1 MSESTVSADPRTTAP
16 TVAQL
21 LAAPTWRTIDVI
33 SDLHLQPSE
42 PQTVQAW
49 RDYLAHT
56 TADAVLLLGDLF
68 EVWVGDDALDEPGSF
83 EAECAAV
90 LQQAAHQRPM
100 FFMVGNRDFL
110 AGEAFLRR
118 TGMTG
123 LADPTVLVWGQGEQQ
138 RRILLSHGDAL
149 CLDDTEYQQFR
160 ALSRSAAWQQQVLA
174 QPLAV
179 RRAIGKS
186 ARSESEQ
193 RKQAGTPYADA
204 DAQMTATWLEAAH
217 AHWLVH
223 GHTHQPADHAL
234 AGNRWRIVTSDW
246 HLDSGHAE
254 GDASPRS
261 EVLRLTQQGWQRLTP
276 AAACAT
282 GPAD

>member
-1 MSESTVSADPRTTAP
+1 MTESTVSSDPRTTAP
-16 TVAQL
+16 PLAQL
-21 LAAPTWRTIDVI
+21 QAAPTWRTIDVI

-90 LQQAAHQRPM
+90 LRAAAQQRPL

-110 AGEAFLRR
+110 AGDLLMQR
-118 TGMTG
+118 TGMTA
-123 LADPTVLVWGQGEQQ
+123 LADPTVLVWGEGAAQ

-149 CLDDTEYQQFR
+149 CLDDVEYQQFR
-160 ALSRSAAWQQQVLA
+160 ALSRSAVWQQQVLA

-193 RKQAGTPYADA
+193 RKQAGAPYADA
-204 DAQMTATWLEAAH
+204 DAQMTTTWLDAAQ
-217 AHWLVH
+217 AQWLVH

-234 AGNRWRIVTSDW
+234 AGDRWRIVTSDW
-246 HLDSGHAE
+246 HLDVNA
-254 GDASPRS
+254 DADTQRS
-261 EVLRLTQQGWQRLTP
+261 EVLRLTPQGWQRLSP
-276 AAACAT
+276 QAACAR
-282 GPAD
+282 

>member
-1 MSESTVSADPRTTAP
+1 MTASTVSSDPRTTAP

-21 LAAPTWRTIDVI
+21 HAAPSWRAVDVI

-56 TADAVLLLGDLF
+56 TADAVFLLGDLF

-83 EAECAAV
+83 EAECAEV
-90 LQQAAHQRPM
+90 LRAAAQQRPL

-110 AGEAFLRR
+110 AGERLMQR
-118 TGMTG
+118 TGMQA
-123 LADPTVLVWGQGEQQ
+123 LDDPTVLIWGEGETEDALQ
-138 RRILLSHGDAL
+138 RRILFSHGDAL
-149 CLDDTEYQQFR
+149 CLDDVEYQKFR
-160 ALSRSAAWQQQVLA
+160 ALSRSAAWQQQLLA

-193 RKQAGTPYADA
+193 RKQSNAPYADA
-204 DAQMTATWLEAAH
+204 DAQMTATWMDAAQ
-217 AHWLVH
+217 AQWLVH

-234 AGNRWRIVTSDW
+234 PDQRWRIVTSDW
-246 HLDSGHAE
+246 HIDADTHHA
-254 GDASPRS
+254 
-261 EVLRLTQQGWQRLTP
+261 EVLRLTPQTWQRLSP
-276 AAACAT
+276 QAACAA
-282 GPAD
+282 G

>member
-1 MSESTVSADPRTTAP
+1 MLSSDPRTTP
-16 TVAQL
+16 PPLAQL
-21 LAAPTWRTIDVI
+21 QAGPHWHTVDVI

-56 TADAVLLLGDLF
+56 PADAVLLLGDLF

-90 LQQAAHQRPM
+90 LRDAAQKRPL

-110 AGEAFLRR
+110 AGELLMQR
-118 TGMTG
+118 TGMTA
-123 LADPTVLVWGQGEQQ
+123 LADPTVLVWGDGADQ

-149 CLDDTEYQQFR
+149 CLDDVEYQQFR
-160 ALSRSAAWQQQVLA
+160 ALSRSTAWQQQVLA

-193 RKQAGTPYADA
+193 RKQAGAPYADA
-204 DAQMTATWLEAAH
+204 DAQMTATWLDAAH

-223 GHTHQPADHAL
+223 GHTHQPADHAM
-234 AGNRWRIVTSDW
+234 ADGRWRIVTSDW
-246 HLDSGHAE
+246 HIDAE
-254 GDASPRS
+254 IHRS
-261 EVLRLTQQGWQRLTP
+261 EVLRLTPTGWQRLSP
-276 AAACAT
+276 QAACAS
-282 GPAD
+282 